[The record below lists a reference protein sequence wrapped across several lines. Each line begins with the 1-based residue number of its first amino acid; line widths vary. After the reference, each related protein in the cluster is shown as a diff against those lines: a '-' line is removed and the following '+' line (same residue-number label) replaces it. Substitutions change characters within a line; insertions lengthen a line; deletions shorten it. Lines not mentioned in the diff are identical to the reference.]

1 MSHRSL
7 VRSLLAHSS
16 TVGRVLLVL
25 ALAAPMTQCINGS
38 PDSPT
43 PVSPTVPTPPAATL
57 SAVTVTGL
65 SGAATPGETAQLTAS
80 ASYSDGRSETVTAQ
94 ATWASTNTAVATV
107 SASGVVTF
115 VALGETDI
123 RATYQS
129 MSGAARVTVTAA
141 PVRRFALTGV
151 LTDADNRRGVENV
164 RVEVVDGPDAGR
176 VATTNVDGVFSLGE
190 LAEGSFNVRIT
201 HPYFEVVVRAVT
213 LSAPVRLEIAL
224 RPLINVQPL
233 YGVFNVSLRETRQTC
248 EEPPYPAPNGTLT
261 LSGNADGSG
270 FRAVIVER
278 GTTRVYGG
286 SMRADGSFSGSG
298 GGVFAGAIGR
308 LPGPIFKHDFTGTIS
323 GRVTGNNVSG
333 TESVTFGA
341 PCPGRVLSL
350 DFSGSK

>member
-1 MSHRSL
+1 MSHRTL
-7 VRSLLAHSS
+7 VRSHVARLAV
-16 TVGRVLLVL
+16 VGRVLLVL
-25 ALAAPMTQCINGS
+25 TLIVPMTQCINGS

-65 SGAATPGETAQLTAS
+65 SGAATPGQTAQLTAS
-80 ASYSDGRSETVTAQ
+80 ASYSDGRNETVTTQ

-107 SASGVVTF
+107 SASGVVAF

-141 PVRRFALTGV
+141 PVRRFVLTGL

-176 VATTNVDGVFSLGE
+176 AATTNVDGVYSLGD
-190 LAEGSFNVRIT
+190 LAEGAFNVRMT

-213 LSAPVRLEIAL
+213 LTDTTRLDVAL
-224 RPLINVQPL
+224 RPFVNVQPL
-233 YGVFNVSLRETRQTC
+233 YGLFRVSLRVTRQTC
-248 EEPPYPAPNGTLT
+248 EEPPYPDPSGTLT

-308 LPGPIFKHDFTGTIS
+308 LPGPIFKHDFTGNIS
-323 GRVTGNNVSG
+323 GRVIGNSVSG
-333 TESVTFGA
+333 TEAVTFGA